1 MRRRAQRRIITAE
14 MAKLVAETGDFAGAE
29 YPIGA
34 KPLVLGRLKTND
46 IEVHDT
52 KASRKHTRV
61 GRAGGKWVVEDLKS
75 SNGTFVNGTKIEA
88 RVELHAGDTIAIGKT
103 VYRFDPEEGPAG
115 AAPRAATAT
124 KPPPRAASKPKPAPV
139 QLDAID
145 AVDAIDGTME
155 PQELS
160 LEEPEELGL
169 DDDGPAAA
177 PTAPVAPSRPTA
189 PTGPAG
195 PRPAVRGQAIVS
207 INSVQKAS
215 RTGILGEDIGQR
227 GALFQGLIYL
237 VGIALFVG
245 IVYGAFSLAIGA
257 MGDPPEVVPAGE
269 TPSGAQAGEGGGD

>member
-1 MRRRAQRRIITAE
+1 

-29 YPIGA
+29 YPIGG
-34 KPLVLGRLKTND
+34 KPLVLGRLKSND
-46 IEVHDT
+46 IEVRDT

-75 SNGTFVNGTKIEA
+75 SNGTFVNGEKIEA

-103 VYRFDPEEGPAG
+103 VYRFDPEAGQAPA
-115 AAPRAATAT
+115 
-124 KPPPRAASKPKPAPV
+124 KPKPAAKPQPKPAPQPAPQPRPAPV
-139 QLDAID
+139 EEPDELDVID
-145 AVDAIDGTME
+145 ATME

-169 DDDGPAAA
+169 DGDGPG
-177 PTAPVAPSRPTA
+177 TAPVAPAAPSRPTA
-189 PTGPAG
+189 PKGPAA

-207 INSVQKAS
+207 INSVQKPA

-237 VGIALFVG
+237 AGLALFVA
-245 IVYGAFSLAIGA
+245 IVYGAFALATGA
-257 MGDPPEVVPAGE
+257 MGDGPDEVPAGD
-269 TPSGAQAGEGGGD
+269 TSAAGDPDAAGDTEKGGGD